1 MNDGELCGRVLRV
14 NFARPQR
21 FREGYYKPIWMEE
34 EYNKKELKEEDEN
47 IEKEKNKKIKQE
59 KMFFA

>member
-1 MNDGELCGRVLRV
+1 MNDAELCGRVLRI

-21 FREGYYKPIWMEE
+21 FKEGYYKPIWMEE
-34 EYNKKELKEEDEN
+34 EYNKKDLKEDEEDKER
-47 IEKEKNKKIKQE
+47 EKKKKNRQE